1 MPLAQVSERRI
12 AANRAN
18 ARKSTGPRS
27 AAGKRASSQNAC
39 QHHLYA
45 QKFRMSPEAEAA
57 NHARA
62 LRDSAHIE
70 DPALRELYYRL
81 ILLTG
86 HCELNWSYRD
96 GLEAYAHS
104 LYPGDS
110 QMAIWWMLHQDG
122 LLLALHRHECF
133 YNRQILEILTT
144 IEKLQR
150 AANKQSRPRRAA
162 KPAQPQPQPNS
173 DPKPASEPAN
183 TPNTKERTH
192 CDHRDPAHATP
203 RPSTHSPIRHQTGRP
218 ERRTRHTRPNT
229 KERTHFRPHPSA
241 TPAPLPRPRT
251 RCKHQNTKERTH
263 CRHPPPPRPST
274 G

>member
-162 KPAQPQPQPNS
+162 EPAQPQPQPAP
-173 DPKPASEPAN
+173 DPKPASEPTI
-183 TPNTKERTH
+183 TPNIKERTHSRRCQTGRPDRRTRHTHAITKERTH
-192 CDHRDPAHATP
+192 CRRRQPAHTTP
-203 RPSTHSPIRHQTGRP
+203 RPATLSPIRRQSGRP
-218 ERRTRHTRPNT
+218 E
-229 KERTHFRPHPSA
+229 
-241 TPAPLPRPRT
+241 PRT

-263 CRHPPPPRPST
+263 CRHPPPLRLPP